1 MSTSNEVRDLQFQL
15 DACREDN
22 LFLRKRR
29 IELRKQVFQLID
41 KVTALQSEL
50 DRERDI
56 NPQDVEDLCYHGLPS
71 GECEVR
77 RCRLNHV
84 QDTVNR
90 LGKKHKWFGVREG
103 T

>member
-41 KVTALQSEL
+41 KVTDLK
-50 DRERDI
+50 REIDSLTKDEDKEKVAADI
-56 NPQDVEDLCYHGLPS
+56 ESQFPPGFFPPVI
-71 GECEVR
+71 
-77 RCRLNHV
+77 
-84 QDTVNR
+84 
-90 LGKKHKWFGVREG
+90 
-103 T
+103 

>member
-41 KVTALQSEL
+41 QVTDLKREVGDLQFEIDSLLKHE
-50 DRERDI
+50 DKEAVAA
-56 NPQDVEDLCYHGLPS
+56 DVESQFPPGFFPP
-71 GECEVR
+71 V
-77 RCRLNHV
+77 
-84 QDTVNR
+84 
-90 LGKKHKWFGVREG
+90 K
-103 T
+103 